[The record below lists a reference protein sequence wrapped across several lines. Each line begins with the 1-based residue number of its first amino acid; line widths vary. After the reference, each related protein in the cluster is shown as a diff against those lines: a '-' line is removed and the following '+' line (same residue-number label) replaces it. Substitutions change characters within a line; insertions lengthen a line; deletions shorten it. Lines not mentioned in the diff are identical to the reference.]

1 MAEEPK
7 PLAGGP
13 TPAGGVRPV
22 SRIVGPVAP
31 PVYTAGAKP
40 GSAHIVA
47 ETAEPLVTE
56 GMKAHQRN
64 IEKKRRVVATL
75 RAVEE
80 EEAAERWGR
89 GRVWIFRAVGILIAL
104 GVYVKM
110 QWAYGDKWPIMAVWI
125 FLGVLL
131 GVVVSWMLWYLDYS
145 G

>member
-40 GSAHIVA
+40 ASPRIVA

-56 GMKAHQRN
+56 GMKAHQRD
-64 IEKKRRVVATL
+64 IEKKRRVVAML

-89 GRVWIFRAVGILIAL
+89 GRTWIFRFVGILVAL
-104 GVYVKM
+104 GVYAKI
-110 QWAYGDKWPIMAVWI
+110 QATYGDKWPLLAVWI

-131 GVVVSWMLWYLDYS
+131 GVAVSWMLWYVDYS

>member
-1 MAEEPK
+1 MADEPK
-7 PLAGGP
+7 TPTGGL

-22 SRIVGPVAP
+22 QRIVGPVAP

-40 GSAHIVA
+40 GAAQIASD
-47 ETAEPLVTE
+47 TEPLVTE
-56 GMKAHQRN
+56 GMKARQRA

-89 GRVWIFRAVGILIAL
+89 GRVWIFRFVGILIAL
-104 GVYVKM
+104 GVYAKM
-110 QWAYGDKWPIMAVWI
+110 QMSYGDRWPLLAVWI

-131 GVVVSWMLWYLDYS
+131 GVLVSWMLWYLDYS